1 MTASPAHPSS
11 IRGLL
16 PLALALMLVQACE
29 SGDTREG
36 DTSLAGDTA
45 GDPTSDA
52 SDSQNAECDRFCT
65 FDLWLE
71 ARRGST
77 YVGCMCQT
85 TMLDVTVVDQG
96 MIDRCIAREDQSI
109 NGQRNP
115 VETDC
120 VEALTEE
127 QLQEVIELTTCY
139 FERTAQVSPCLRA
152 MQAGD
157 LCSTCEQFSNPDQ
170 RFPCTSRAET
180 SDRIA
185 SCVDGRPGFL

>member
-1 MTASPAHPSS
+1 
-11 IRGLL
+11 
-16 PLALALMLVQACE
+16 
-29 SGDTREG
+29 
-36 DTSLAGDTA
+36 
-45 GDPTSDA
+45 
-52 SDSQNAECDRFCT
+52 
-65 FDLWLE
+65 
-71 ARRGST
+71 
-77 YVGCMCQT
+77 MCQT
-85 TMLDVTVVDQG
+85 TMLDITVVDQG